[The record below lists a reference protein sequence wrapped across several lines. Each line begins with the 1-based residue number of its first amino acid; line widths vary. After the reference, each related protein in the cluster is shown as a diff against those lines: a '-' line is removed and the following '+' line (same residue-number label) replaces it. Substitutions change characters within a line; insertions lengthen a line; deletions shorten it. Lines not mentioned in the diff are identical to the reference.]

1 MENKIANTK
10 NNLIEELAQVQNNKL
25 IEFYDGRAV
34 VSSRKVA
41 KDFERRHAYIL
52 SRIDI
57 ELKHAEE
64 NNLPAHFFKRIY
76 IEPQNKQEYREY
88 LMDEEGFNIITLR
101 IRGKEAAEIR
111 MQYLEAFKDT
121 KALVENIVNE
131 ERNTEMRNTIQIF
144 ENQEFGKVRTVI
156 LNGIPYFVGKDV
168 ADILSYQ
175 NGSRDINVH
184 VDEEDKLKYRISTA
198 GQMREQTIINES
210 GLYSLILSSK
220 LPAAKK
226 FKRWV
231 TSEVLPAIRKTGS
244 YNVLDTPSYQ
254 ISDPIKRAE
263 KWIEEEKARQALCI
277 ENTELKKENNQLNV
291 SLGEEREFRHSV
303 FETGPLLTWTKAAR
317 LIGQKIKIGRQKM
330 LTRLKVDGI
339 IDKDNLPCARY
350 IQSGHLDIK
359 QRRILLKD
367 GSEIIKSQGFVTQ
380 KGLEW
385 LIKRFTRILSEEAV

>member
-1 MENKIANTK
+1 MENN
-10 NNLIEELAQVQNNKL
+10 V
-25 IEFYDGRAV
+25 EFHNGYPV
-34 VSSRKVA
+34 VSSRRVA

-64 NNLPAHFFKRIY
+64 NNLPVHFFKRMY
-76 IEPQNKQEYREY
+76 IEPQNKQEYRKY
-88 LMDEEGFNIITLR
+88 LMDKEGFDIITLR
-101 IRGKEAAEIR
+101 IRGKKAADVRAEYLKAFTEA
-111 MQYLEAFKDT
+111 QNNP
-121 KALVENIVNE
+121 VENVTDK
-131 ERNTEMRNTIQIF
+131 ERHVEMENKITVF
-144 ENQEFGKVRTVI
+144 ENQEFGKVRTII
-156 LNGIPYFVGKDV
+156 LDGVPYFVGKDV
-168 ADILSYQ
+168 ADILGYQ
-175 NGSRDINVH
+175 NGSRDLNAH

-244 YNVLDTPSYQ
+244 YNVLDIPSYQ
-254 ISDPIKRAE
+254 ISDPIERAE
-263 KWIEEEKARQALCI
+263 KWIEEEKVRQALCI
-277 ENTELKKENNQLNV
+277 ENTKLKKKNV
-291 SLGEEREFRHSV
+291 ELDTSLEEEKVFRNTV

-317 LIGQKIKIGRQKM
+317 LIGQKVKIGRQGM
-330 LTRLKVDGI
+330 LARLKIDGI

-359 QRRILLKD
+359 QRRVLLKD

-385 LIKRFTRILSEEAV
+385 LIKRFSRIMKEKAI

>member
-1 MENKIANTK
+1 MENN
-10 NNLIEELAQVQNNKL
+10 V
-25 IEFYDGRAV
+25 EFHNGYPV
-34 VSSRKVA
+34 VSSRRVA

-64 NNLPAHFFKRIY
+64 NNLPVHFFKRMY

-88 LMDEEGFNIITLR
+88 LMDKEGFDIITLR
-101 IRGKEAAEIR
+101 IRGKKAADVRAEYLKAFTEA
-111 MQYLEAFKDT
+111 QNNP
-121 KALVENIVNE
+121 VENVTDK
-131 ERNTEMRNTIQIF
+131 ERHVEMENKITVF
-144 ENQEFGKVRTVI
+144 ENQEFGKVRTII
-156 LNGIPYFVGKDV
+156 LDGVPYFVGKDV
-168 ADILSYQ
+168 ADILGYQ
-175 NGSRDINVH
+175 NGSRDINAH

-244 YNVLDTPSYQ
+244 YNVLDIPSYQ
-254 ISDPIKRAE
+254 ISDPIERAE
-263 KWIEEEKARQALCI
+263 KWIEEEKVRQALCI
-277 ENTELKKENNQLNV
+277 ENTELKKKNV
-291 SLGEEREFRHSV
+291 ELDTSLEEEKVFRNTV

-317 LIGQKIKIGRQKM
+317 LIGQKVKIGRQAM
-330 LTRLKVDGI
+330 LARLKIDGI

-350 IQSGHLDIK
+350 IQSSHLDIK
-359 QRRILLKD
+359 QRRIFLKD

-385 LIKRFTRILSEEAV
+385 LIKRFTRILSEEAI

>member
-1 MENKIANTK
+1 MENN
-10 NNLIEELAQVQNNKL
+10 V
-25 IEFYDGRAV
+25 EFHNGYPV
-34 VSSRKVA
+34 VSSRRVA

-64 NNLPAHFFKRIY
+64 NNLPVHFFKRMY
-76 IEPQNKQEYREY
+76 IEPQNKQEYRKY
-88 LMDEEGFNIITLR
+88 LMDKEGFDIITLR
-101 IRGKEAAEIR
+101 IRGKKAADVRAEYLKAFTEA
-111 MQYLEAFKDT
+111 QNNP
-121 KALVENIVNE
+121 VENVTDK
-131 ERNTEMRNTIQIF
+131 ERHVEMENKITVF
-144 ENQEFGKVRTVI
+144 ENQEFGKVRTII
-156 LNGIPYFVGKDV
+156 LDGVPYFVGKDV
-168 ADILSYQ
+168 ADILGYQ
-175 NGSRDINVH
+175 NGSRDINAH

-244 YNVLDTPSYQ
+244 YNVLDIPSYQ
-254 ISDPIKRAE
+254 ISDPIERAE
-263 KWIEEEKARQALCI
+263 KWIEEEKIRQALCI
-277 ENTELKKENNQLNV
+277 ENTELKKKNV
-291 SLGEEREFRHSV
+291 ELDTSLEEEKVFRNTV

-317 LIGQKIKIGRQKM
+317 LIGQKVKIGRQAM
-330 LTRLKVDGI
+330 LARLKIDGI

-359 QRRILLKD
+359 QRRIFLKD

-385 LIKRFTRILSEEAV
+385 LIKRFTRILSEEAI